1 MNKNINEKPTCNIKH
16 KGEVEWSI
24 IGTNQHDSK
33 KIIIM
38 LLIKSCLFSLLRK
51 EGKLILL

>member
-51 EGKLILL
+51 EGKL